1 MAGTAT
7 EALNKA
13 GELTKIAED
22 LEAKLDAKIAAFE
35 TKARAARE
43 KFDAETQAD
52 RDKVREAK
60 RAAAAKIRDASRAMG
75 DAPTGPIRRPSSP
88 SSAGSRSSLTPEAAL
103 TILQDAGAAGI
114 NGVEVAQQAGVSAP
128 TARKV
133 VETLIAQGK
142 ARSEGERRGKKF
154 YAV

>member
-1 MAGTAT
+1 MAETAT

-13 GELTKIAED
+13 SELTKIAED
-22 LEAKLDAKIAAFE
+22 LEASLQAKIDGFE
-35 TKARAARE
+35 ADARAARAR
-43 KFDAETQAD
+43 FDDELRAD

-75 DAPTGPIRRPSSP
+75 DAPSGPIRRPSAA
-88 SSAGSRSSLTPEAAL
+88 SSSSRGSLTPDAAL

-114 NGVEVAQQAGVSAP
+114 NGVEIAQQAGVSAP

-133 VETLIAQGK
+133 VETLIEQGK
-142 ARSEGERRGKKF
+142 ARSEGQRRGKKF
-154 YAV
+154 YAA